1 MTRSVVGVRLVHN
14 ETTGAYDDINDEISE
29 LGFFS
34 ESRDTPGMVERN
46 PIQTLAFL
54 RFILKGAADMSV
66 ALGKPEEQR
75 RGLWRRIAAGL
86 QNYVSVLA
94 MSPEDS
100 ASHII
105 CTADPCHVC
114 LLRQTVEALPL
125 PEPDGPATPV
135 YSCGTSG
142 PIYYRTVHAL
152 AP

>member
-1 MTRSVVGVRLVHN
+1 MPSLVRRPVATTTLVDHGDYSFSKKVTRSVVGFRLVHN

-66 ALGKPEEQR
+66 ALGKAEEQR

-100 ASHII
+100 A
-105 CTADPCHVC
+105 
-114 LLRQTVEALPL
+114 TVGFRRFTHLH
-125 PEPDGPATPV
+125 
-135 YSCGTSG
+135 C
-142 PIYYRTVHAL
+142 
-152 AP
+152 

>member
-1 MTRSVVGVRLVHN
+1 MSTGDDFSHSWKMARSIVVGVRLVHN

-86 QNYVSVLA
+86 QNYVSA
-94 MSPEDS
+94 PAISPEDS
-100 ASHII
+100 ASVGFRRFTHLH
-105 CTADPCHVC
+105 C
-114 LLRQTVEALPL
+114 
-125 PEPDGPATPV
+125 
-135 YSCGTSG
+135 
-142 PIYYRTVHAL
+142 
-152 AP
+152 

>member
-66 ALGKPEEQR
+66 TLGKPEEQR

-86 QNYVSVLA
+86 QNYVSALA
-94 MSPEDS
+94 IESPEDS
-100 ASHII
+100 A
-105 CTADPCHVC
+105 
-114 LLRQTVEALPL
+114 TVGFRRFTHLH
-125 PEPDGPATPV
+125 
-135 YSCGTSG
+135 C
-142 PIYYRTVHAL
+142 
-152 AP
+152 

>member
-1 MTRSVVGVRLVHN
+1 MHN

-86 QNYVSVLA
+86 QNYVRIF
-94 MSPEDS
+94 EDPHLS
-100 ASHII
+100 AFGRFVSALI
-105 CTADPCHVC
+105 PS
-114 LLRQTVEALPL
+114 LLPAQTVEALPL
-125 PEPDGPATPV
+125 PEPNGPATPV